1 MKVGFLLSP
10 GGLLLPY
17 HLGVLDALE
26 HHGFVNENTPL
37 AGSSA
42 GAIATASKAAKIDSR
57 RVLESTMNICDQCF
71 ALGGARGRIMPLLK
85 QNLVNH
91 VGAQEFD
98 TVQKRSGP
106 VAIAYMEIFPEQK
119 SVLQTGFRDR
129 FDLIS
134 AVCQSS
140 MFPFFTSNWPAI
152 LDTSRQQMRLC
163 VDGAFTVPMESMGC
177 PDFSLAGVKLDR
189 TIRVSVIPPAIV
201 GGSNDDVIS
210 PRWEGAY
217 QLGRLLRLA
226 TEGGSRPEV
235 VALYDSGWGDAE
247 KWCRLESSR
256 HIESFGQ
263 LN

>member
-1 MKVGFLLSP
+1 MKVGFSLSP

-26 HHGFVNENTPL
+26 HHGLVNENTPL

-57 RVLESTMNICDQCF
+57 QVLESTMNICDQCF

-85 QNLVNH
+85 QNLMNH

-98 TVQKRSGP
+98 TLQKRSGA

-152 LDTSRQQMRLC
+152 LNTSRQH
-163 VDGAFTVPMESMGC
+163 
-177 PDFSLAGVKLDR
+177 SLFRWKAWGVQ
-189 TIRVSVIPPAIV
+189 T
-201 GGSNDDVIS
+201 
-210 PRWEGAY
+210 
-217 QLGRLLRLA
+217 LRQ
-226 TEGGSRPEV
+226 PE
-235 VALYDSGWGDAE
+235 
-247 KWCRLESSR
+247 
-256 HIESFGQ
+256 
-263 LN
+263 

>member
-1 MKVGFLLSP
+1 
-10 GGLLLPY
+10 
-17 HLGVLDALE
+17 
-26 HHGFVNENTPL
+26 
-37 AGSSA
+37 
-42 GAIATASKAAKIDSR
+42 
-57 RVLESTMNICDQCF
+57 
-71 ALGGARGRIMPLLK
+71 
-85 QNLVNH
+85 VNH